1 MQRIIHISNMIFLPI
16 EPSKGEKAGAFRF
29 GINAIKMNK
38 SFRFNNVF
46 VVIYYIDTTSSTIY
60 DIF

>member
-1 MQRIIHISNMIFLPI
+1 MIFLPI